1 MDYIVH
7 EVAKNGHAERLSLSR
22 VFLMKMSSP
31 FPYPS
36 PPSISGSKSQALSIY
51 WLVIV
56 GLYFLIF
63 CYTFYFEVN
72 VDFHALI
79 INSVE
84 RSYVPLTCFSQTALL
99 VFIFDMRLF
108 LRKGVT

>member
-36 PPSISGSKSQALSIY
+36 LPSISGSKSQALSIY

-72 VDFHALI
+72 VDSHALI

-84 RSYVPLTCFSQTALL
+84 RSYVPLTCFSQTI
-99 VFIFDMRLF
+99 VQHQD
-108 LRKGVT
+108 